1 MILIT
6 GPTGTSGGEIVRQLA
21 ATGTRFRALVRNPQ
35 KAQSLKS
42 PQVELV
48 AGDLADGGSLA
59 SALSGVDRLL
69 MLAPPA
75 PNAHELE
82 MNLLEAAKKA
92 GIRHIIKFSAMT
104 ADPASKA
111 RFPRS
116 HGQTEQQIRA
126 SGIAW
131 TFLRPTFFMQNL
143 LGLADMVRGGT
154 IYQPAADSKAAFVD
168 TRDIAAVA
176 VKALTEAG
184 HEGKA
189 YDITGPEL
197 LSYTDVAR
205 IFSERLGKAVNYHD
219 IPPAAANDAMLKMGI
234 PQWNVDGIL
243 ELMDQMRAGEYAR
256 VTQVVHDVARRQ
268 PITLAQFVD
277 VNRAAF
283 GG

>member
-1 MILIT
+1 
-6 GPTGTSGGEIVRQLA
+6 
-21 ATGTRFRALVRNPQ
+21 
-35 KAQSLKS
+35 
-42 PQVELV
+42 
-48 AGDLADGGSLA
+48 
-59 SALSGVDRLL
+59 
-69 MLAPPA
+69 
-75 PNAHELE
+75 
-82 MNLLEAAKKA
+82 
-92 GIRHIIKFSAMT
+92 
-104 ADPASKA
+104 
-111 RFPRS
+111 
-116 HGQTEQQIRA
+116 
-126 SGIAW
+126 
-131 TFLRPTFFMQNL
+131 
-143 LGLADMVRGGT
+143 MVRGGT